1 MNISSRTQHRHVI
14 DFIFPIAV
22 FFVFAA
28 SSLAVLILAANIYSS
43 QTAEADNN
51 YAARTSLSYINEK
64 IRQNDADGG
73 ISLQTIEGQPCLALE
88 SFLGDASYITYIY
101 EYDGMLK
108 ELFIRSGID
117 ISLSAGKD
125 IMEVWD
131 FSISEPEDGLL
142 CFTSTD
148 AKGNEI
154 TLITSERSTL

>member
-1 MNISSRTQHRHVI
+1 MKIASRMQHRHVI

-64 IRQNDADGG
+64 IRQNDANGG
-73 ISLQTIEGQPCLALE
+73 VSLQTIEGRDCLALE
-88 SFLGDASYITYIY
+88 SSLDDASYTTYIY
-101 EYDGMLK
+101 EYEGMLK
-108 ELFIRSGID
+108 ELFIRDGVEF
-117 ISLSAGKD
+117 SLSAGKD
-125 IMEVWD
+125 IMEIKD
-131 FSISEPEDGLL
+131 FSMTEIRDGLFY
-142 CFTSTD
+142 FTSTD
-148 AKGNEI
+148 LNGNKI